1 MLSVSPLRESWL
13 TYLRALL
20 EHLIENVVGLDV
32 HPLAV
37 IVSKANYLLAISARR
52 KHVNSLYR
60 LR

>member
-20 EHLIENVVGLDV
+20 EHFIENVVGIDV

-37 IVSKANYLLAISARR
+37 IVSKANYLLAREE
-52 KHVNSLYR
+52 NM
-60 LR
+60 